1 MYFIDIDIIY
11 IYIIVLEKINI
22 EKGNIFIV
30 RYEPT
35 FKE

>member
-1 MYFIDIDIIY
+1 MYFIDIDVIY
-11 IYIIVLEKINI
+11 IYIIVLEKINT